1 MNVENKYAMIF
12 YNEKNGKMY
21 YSISDSTKQLDGT
34 YANKSYGARFAKDTE
49 PPTDRS
55 KINFKGF
62 TSNYQADKD
71 SPVYAT
77 IQVMEW
83 EYSEQQQSQNTKQEI
98 PKSLQKEE
106 KVDPFFASSNIEVDD
121 SDLPF

>member
-1 MNVENKYAMIF
+1 MIF
-12 YNEKNGKMY
+12 HNENNGKMY

-55 KINFKGF
+55 KIDFKGF

-83 EYSEQQQSQNTKQEI
+83 EYSEQHEQYGTQEI
-98 PKSLQKEE
+98 PESLKKEE
-106 KVDPFFASSNIEVDD
+106 KVDPFFASSNIEVDTD
-121 SDLPF
+121 DLPFI